1 MNTRNTINVLSV
13 VLNVFESKKK
23 KKIVALYSND
33 NTTQQGVKAVKI
45 VILCLR
51 ITTILLGCMREV
63 EINI

>member
-13 VLNVFESKKK
+13 VLNVFESKK

-45 VILCLR
+45 VILFLR

>member
-45 VILCLR
+45 VILFLR